1 MSPVMGDPFARAIK
15 ARPSSRMPVPAS
27 STTSEPLGVR
37 TSMDGVLPPYRTVAD
52 PGVGI
57 EPRVPQKRSRKDI

>member
-1 MSPVMGDPFARAIK
+1 MS
-15 ARPSSRMPVPAS
+15 ARPNSRIPVPAS
-27 STTSEPLGVR
+27 RRTSDPLGVR

-57 EPRVPQKRSRKDI
+57 EPRVPQNRNRKDI